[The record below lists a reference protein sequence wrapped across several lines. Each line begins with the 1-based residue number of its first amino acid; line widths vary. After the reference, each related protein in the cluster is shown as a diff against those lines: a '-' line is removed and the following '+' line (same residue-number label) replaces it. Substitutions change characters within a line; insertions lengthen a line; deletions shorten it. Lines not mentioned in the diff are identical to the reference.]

1 MLITQRTKINDNDLN
16 RFLSSGMRHG
26 FGVRQSAS
34 YGSVLG
40 MTTLKPNFLSG
51 LSSMDRG
58 STQSLD
64 ADGRAVNSMYRRD
77 MNAVVRGGFV
87 LVGRPSGLDKNGK
100 MSRRRNS
107 VIEKSN
113 AAPRSGIFRG
123 LLKKQKSTGD
133 IDMTNMHGATI
144 SRASHQPPSG
154 IHSVTSSTDSI
165 SLSGHMRF
173 GGSNALLSKQFGQD
187 FDGQSN
193 ASFIIDHE
201 QIDPTVTETYMG
213 KAVYSKFERQ
223 TPQTKFPSQKFFQNP
238 NRRMER

>member
-1 MLITQRTKINDNDLN
+1 
-16 RFLSSGMRHG
+16 MRHG

-51 LSSMDRG
+51 LSSMERG

-77 MNAVVRGGFV
+77 MNMVVRGGFV
-87 LVGRPSGLDKNGK
+87 LVGRLSGLDKNGK
-100 MSRRRNS
+100 VSRRRNS

-133 IDMTNMHGATI
+133 IDMSNLHGATI

-193 ASFIIDHE
+193 ASFIIDSE

-213 KAVYSKFERQ
+213 NGFASFKI
-223 TPQTKFPSQKFFQNP
+223 
-238 NRRMER
+238 

>member
-1 MLITQRTKINDNDLN
+1 M
-16 RFLSSGMRHG
+16 FLFTTGMRHG

-34 YGSVLG
+34 YGSGLG
-40 MTTLKPNFLSG
+40 MTTLKPSFLSG
-51 LSSMDRG
+51 LSSMDKG

-64 ADGRAVNSMYRRD
+64 ADGRAVNSMYRKD
-77 MNAVVRGGFV
+77 MNMVVRGGFV

-100 MSRRRNS
+100 VSRRRNS

-113 AAPRSGIFRG
+113 AAPRPGIFRG

-133 IDMTNMHGATI
+133 IDMHGATI

-154 IHSVTSSTDSI
+154 IHSVSSSTDSI

-193 ASFIIDHE
+193 ASFIIDSE

-213 KAVYSKFERQ
+213 NKLVSLEKKKIARKSA
-223 TPQTKFPSQKFFQNP
+223 SS
-238 NRRMER
+238 